1 MMNGLLHLRDFN
13 VELVLLV
20 RDKLIE
26 SVATLGQG
34 YLEVDLS
41 ELELL
46 LVVVHARGEVLVEGD
61 NVVADLTHLIDRIV
75 HVVDGVRVE
84 RLRLKLPP
92 ISRWRDLILHD
103 GVECL
108 SLFQLSVILDQEVLE
123 VILCNVD
130 VLICVLHVLGKL
142 VGQLVE
148 NNARLVVILLQLL
161 LLCFDELL
169 CELSGRAH
177 IDGFQD

>member
-1 MMNGLLHLRDFN
+1 MNGLLHLRDFDI
-13 VELVLLV
+13 ELVLLV
-20 RDKLIE
+20 RDKLVE
-26 SVATLGQG
+26 SVTTLGQG

-103 GVECL
+103 RVECL
-108 SLFQLSVILDQEVLE
+108 SFLQLSVILDQEVL
-123 VILCNVD
+123 
-130 VLICVLHVLGKL
+130 
-142 VGQLVE
+142 
-148 NNARLVVILLQLL
+148 
-161 LLCFDELL
+161 
-169 CELSGRAH
+169 
-177 IDGFQD
+177 